1 MQDLSGMSSRKLKYN
16 FGDLQGIVFGIK
28 TSSADKLAILRMIE
42 VKCHA
47 EGRKNF
53 EFYQAYYSH
62 KTGKIENVRLGL
74 LKFD

>member
-1 MQDLSGMSSRKLKYN
+1 
-16 FGDLQGIVFGIK
+16 
-28 TSSADKLAILRMIE
+28 LAILRMIE